1 MIMKMTLESNM
12 DNEELNDLIDA
23 IQNQNFNSAK
33 DTFDSLLSDK
43 LTDALDAEKIVVA
56 DTIFNGA
63 EDEQLELDLDPEEDL
78 RIDEEDFDELDDEE
92 DS

>member
-1 MIMKMTLESNM
+1 MKMTLESNM
-12 DNEELNDLIDA
+12 DNEEINDLIDA

-63 EDEQLELDLDPEEDL
+63 EDEELELDLDPEE
-78 RIDEEDFDELDDEE
+78 EETEYESDFEE

>member
-1 MIMKMTLESNM
+1 MTLESNM

>member
-1 MIMKMTLESNM
+1 MKMTLESNM

-63 EDEQLELDLDPEEDL
+63 EDEQLELDLDPEED
-78 RIDEEDFDELDDEE
+78 EEEEETEYESDFEE